1 MRVNGLIAV
10 VAARNNIPN
19 MLNVVVLQSL
29 VVALGVC
36 AYNAVVSCCRYEDE
50 IGHCGGLELAL
61 LLE

>member
-1 MRVNGLIAV
+1 MRLNCSVSV
-10 VAARNNIPN
+10 VALRDNVPEV
-19 MLNVVVLQSL
+19 LNVVVGECL

-50 IGHCGGLELAL
+50 LGHCGGLELAL